1 MDIITIKDNLKKYY
15 NQEAELRNSKSV
27 KADWKVRV
35 RAEFCDLIKRENK
48 KTLLEL
54 GAGAG
59 YDSLFFMDNGLQVV
73 AIDLSSEMVKM
84 CKKKSIDA
92 YELDYYDL
100 SSLNK
105 KFDCVYAINTLLHIP
120 KDDMRHVL
128 KEIDRVLNAN
138 GLFYM
143 GLYGGKDTE
152 NELVKTEASDIPR
165 FYALHSEDYL
175 KDTLKDYFEIIN
187 FETLDVEPNPEM
199 DIFHSITL
207 RKIGGD

>member
-1 MDIITIKDNLKKYY
+1 MNATSIKDNLKKYY
-15 NQEAELRNSKSV
+15 NQEAELRNSESV
-27 KADWKVRV
+27 KADWKMKVK
-35 RAEFCDLIKRENK
+35 AEFCDLIKRENK

-59 YDSLFFMDNGLQVV
+59 HDSLFFMDNGLQVV
-73 AIDLSSEMVKM
+73 AVDLSNEMVRM
-84 CKKKSIDA
+84 CREKSIETH
-92 YELDYYDL
+92 ELDYYDL

-120 KDDMRHVL
+120 KDDLRHVL
-128 KEIDRVLNAN
+128 KEIDSVLNAN

-152 NELVKTEASDIPR
+152 KEIVKIEVSDVPR
-165 FYALHSEDYL
+165 FFAFHSEDYL
-175 KDTLKDYFEIIN
+175 KDTLKDYFKIIN
-187 FETLDVEPNPEM
+187 FETLDVEINAKM

-207 RKIGGD
+207 RKIGG